1 MPRGGAQ
8 RGKTET
14 AIFCAR
20 TNTLVYVVYLNSRKK
35 QDVTAHLK
43 VAYNLNA
50 GDANDTYKLY
60 FGGSGASATMRP
72 NIYFHERRPTEVE
85 LRACS
90 DLRAQRGQPRVVPF
104 ETTTKPRGFTAAVK
118 ATNKTARN
126 LELSTPANRGK
137 RKALWDLGFHKNG
150 VLIVDEFSDG
160 RSKVASQC
168 SFSNILSQYAVD
180 GSQLGP

>member
-1 MPRGGAQ
+1 MTRGGT
-8 RGKTET
+8 GT

-20 TNTLVYVVYLNSRKK
+20 TNTLVYATYLNSRKK

-43 VAYNLNA
+43 VAHGMNA
-50 GDANDTYKLY
+50 ADAKATYTLY
-60 FGGSGASATMRP
+60 FGGPGDWAFMRP

-85 LRACS
+85 LRAWS

-104 ETTTKPRGFTAAVK
+104 EKTTKPRGFTAAVK

-126 LELSTPANRGK
+126 LELFTPASRGK
-137 RKALWDLGFHKNG
+137 RKAPWDLGFHKNG